1 MSDKHGRKNLIIL
14 GSVGTVLS
22 ILMFG
27 FSTSLWW
34 AILSRF
40 LSGLLNGNL
49 GISKSLIGEISN
61 SQTQAQSFGLMGVGW
76 AIGSILGASFG
87 GLLARPAV
95 KWPHAFG
102 ETIFERFPYLLI
114 SLVNAIVVLIA
125 IVANFIFLKEPI
137 RKKEAASVPRVTF
150 RHVMRTVFSTKNIL
164 LTVSVYVLAGAVNT
178 FNSETFP
185 LFYTASA
192 AAGGLDFSTTKTG
205 LLMTTFGASVVT
217 CKELFMIIMIIIVV
231 SHL

>member
-102 ETIFERFPYLLI
+102 ETIFERFPYFARKCNCG
-114 SLVNAIVVLIA
+114 VNC
-125 IVANFIFLKEPI
+125 NC
-137 RKKEAASVPRVTF
+137 RKLYLSKRTDSEERSCFSAS
-150 RHVMRTVFSTKNIL
+150 S
-164 LTVSVYVLAGAVNT
+164 
-178 FNSETFP
+178 
-185 LFYTASA
+185 
-192 AAGGLDFSTTKTG
+192 DFSSCDENGVFDEKH
-205 LLMTTFGASVVT
+205 
-217 CKELFMIIMIIIVV
+217 IVNGV
-231 SHL
+231 CLRIGWSCEYV